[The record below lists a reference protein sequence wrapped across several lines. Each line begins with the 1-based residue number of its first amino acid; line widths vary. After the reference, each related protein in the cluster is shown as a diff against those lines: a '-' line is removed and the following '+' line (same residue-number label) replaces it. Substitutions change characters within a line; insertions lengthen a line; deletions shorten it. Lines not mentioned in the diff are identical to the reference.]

1 MSKDNNQQAGQ
12 SVDQSTHF
20 EVERFLVKEVRA
32 LDEERYHDWLG
43 GMLTKDIIYQ
53 LPTQEVR
60 YRKDKK
66 VLGNSQTTY
75 LYNDNIDMLGARIAR
90 LSTGIVWAEDPRVR
104 NRRIISNI
112 DAEWADVEGEVNVRS
127 AFILFRSRMQRD
139 QATHY
144 GIRMDRLR
152 KEEGQWKLAS
162 RVITLDQRVVL
173 DKNIHCFF

>member
-1 MSKDNNQQAGQ
+1 MSNKQQAGQ

-20 EVERFLVKEVRA
+20 EVERFLVQEARA
-32 LDEERYHDWLG
+32 LDEERFDDWLG
-43 GMLTKDIIYQ
+43 NMLCKDISYQ

-60 YRKDKK
+60 YRRDNK

-75 LYNDNIDMLGARIAR
+75 LYNDDYGMLSMRVARMA
-90 LSTGIVWAEDPRVR
+90 TGIVWAEDPRVR

-112 DAEWADVEGEVNVRS
+112 DAQWSEADDEIDVRS

-144 GIRMDRLR
+144 GIRMDKLR
-152 KEEGQWKLAS
+152 KEKGNWKLAS

>member
-1 MSKDNNQQAGQ
+1 MSTNNQQAGQ

-20 EVERFLVKEVRA
+20 EVERFLVQEARA
-32 LDEERYHDWLG
+32 LDEERFADWLG

-75 LYNDNIDMLGARIAR
+75 LYNDNF
-90 LSTGIVWAEDPRVR
+90 GIVWAEDPRVR

-112 DAEWADVEGEVNVRS
+112 DAHWADVDGEIEVRS
-127 AFILFRSRMQRD
+127 AFVLFRSRMQRD

-152 KEEGQWKLAS
+152 KEDGQWKLAS

>member
-1 MSKDNNQQAGQ
+1 MSNNNQQAGQ

-20 EVERFLVKEVRA
+20 EVERFLVKEARA
-32 LDEERYHDWLG
+32 LDEERYHDWLDN
-43 GMLTKDIIYQ
+43 MLTKDIVYQ

-60 YRKDKK
+60 YRRDTK

-75 LYNDNIDMLGARIAR
+75 LYNDNYGMLSMRVAR
-90 LSTGIVWAEDPRVR
+90 LDTGIVWAEDPRVR

-112 DAEWADVEGEVNVRS
+112 DVEWSDVDGEVDVRS

-144 GIRMDRLR
+144 GMRMDRLR
-152 KEEGQWKLAS
+152 KEDGQWKLAS
-162 RVITLDQRVVL
+162 RVITLDQRVIL

>member
-1 MSKDNNQQAGQ
+1 MSTSNQQAGQ

-20 EVERFLVKEVRA
+20 EVERFLVKEARA
-32 LDEERYHDWLG
+32 LDEERFHDWLD
-43 GMLTKDIIYQ
+43 GMLTKDITYQ

-60 YRKDKK
+60 YRRDTK

-75 LYNDNIDMLGARIAR
+75 LYNDNFGMLSMRVAR
-90 LSTGIVWAEDPRVR
+90 LDTGIVWAEDPRVR

-112 DAEWADVEGEVNVRS
+112 DAHWSDVDGEVEVRS

>member
-1 MSKDNNQQAGQ
+1 MSTNNQQAGQ

-20 EVERFLVKEVRA
+20 EVERFLVQEARA
-32 LDEERYHDWLG
+32 LDEERFHDWLDN
-43 GMLTKDIIYQ
+43 MLTKDISYQ

-60 YRKDKK
+60 YRRDKK

-75 LYNDNIDMLGARIAR
+75 LYNDDFGMLSMRVGR
-90 LSTGIVWAEDPRVR
+90 LDTGIVWAEDPRVR

-112 DAEWADVEGEVNVRS
+112 DAHWSEVDGEIDVRS

-152 KEEGQWKLAS
+152 KEGGQWKLAS